1 MGSPKTARDTRGV
14 FPLSRVRIDQNA
26 SKPVPGR
33 RLSNHVEW
41 RIFITSQNILGDL
54 QTRGFAQP
62 TVLGMVRADTPPSRA
77 EYQKCLYSQTLPP
90 LKRPQ
95 SQIFSIWRSPSR
107 LHICNCR
114 GTSPSN
120 PNPRFA
126 RAHLALDATVGTC
139 SISYPNRSRFKVRTA
154 LIASTM
160 ACLISKRRPR
170 REWRQIAQ
178 ELAREM
184 DSEEFWKLSQ
194 ELLRALDELKFDA

>member
-26 SKPVPGR
+26 SKPVPGK

-54 QTRGFAQP
+54 QTRGFAQRI
-62 TVLGMVRADTPPSRA
+62 VLGMVRADTPPSRA

-114 GTSPSN
+114 RHHHQIRTHASPARILHSTLRLVHVRSLT
-120 PNPRFA
+120 PTVLASRFA
-126 RAHLALDATVGTC
+126 PL
-139 SISYPNRSRFKVRTA
+139 
-154 LIASTM
+154 
-160 ACLISKRRPR
+160 
-170 REWRQIAQ
+170 
-178 ELAREM
+178 
-184 DSEEFWKLSQ
+184 
-194 ELLRALDELKFDA
+194 

>member
-62 TVLGMVRADTPPSRA
+62 IVLGMVRADTPPSRA

-90 LKRPQ
+90 VETTPKPD
-95 SQIFSIWRSPSR
+95 IF
-107 LHICNCR
+107 
-114 GTSPSN
+114 
-120 PNPRFA
+120 
-126 RAHLALDATVGTC
+126 HLAKSLSSAYLQLPREITIKSEPT
-139 SISYPNRSRFKVRTA
+139 
-154 LIASTM
+154 L
-160 ACLISKRRPR
+160 RPR
-170 REWRQIAQ
+170 ASCTRRYGWY
-178 ELAREM
+178 M
-184 DSEEFWKLSQ
+184 FD
-194 ELLRALDELKFDA
+194 LLP